1 MNIKNNL
8 NNYYVYT
15 GKKLREDIFILLL
28 LDLFFIL
35 FIRFVFK
42 GMSFTEKRNSIIY
55 TMLGVSQI
63 LPFMQH
69 INEFFNLGKSDC
81 YLKTFSKSFEAYKSW
96 YYINYIEKT
105 VEYVVV
111 VLIVYGIGL
120 QMGTLPS
127 NALFLFLADI
137 FGGLVIFGITPFFF
151 RSKSQKTISLKMW
164 LGLLFSLV
172 MMVLNNL
179 FSQYIFVIWIAVFI
193 PLMIFSNC
201 RWLGIMKVA
210 YADGGEK

>member
-15 GKKLREDIFILLL
+15 GKKLREDIFIFLL

-35 FIRFVFK
+35 FIRLGVGGIGF
-42 GMSFTEKRNSIIY
+42 SEKRNSIIY

-63 LPFMQH
+63 LPFIQH
-69 INEFFNLGKSDC
+69 INEFFNLGKTAC
-81 YLKTFSKSFEAYKSW
+81 YLKTFSKSFETYKSW
-96 YYINYIEKT
+96 YLINFIEKII
-105 VEYVVV
+105 EYVVV

-137 FGGLVIFGITPFFF
+137 FGGLVVFGITPFFF

-164 LGLLFSLV
+164 FGVLFALV

-179 FSQYIFVIWIAVFI
+179 FSQYIFLIWLVTFI
-193 PLMIFSNC
+193 PLMFFSNC
-201 RWLGIMKVA
+201 RWLGIMKVT
-210 YADGGEK
+210 YSDGGEK

>member
-8 NNYYVYT
+8 KNYYVYT

-35 FIRFVFK
+35 FIRFCFG
-42 GMSFTEKRNSIIY
+42 GMSFSEKRNSIIY
-55 TMLGVSQI
+55 TLLGVSQV

-69 INEFFNLGKSDC
+69 INEFFNLGKTEC
-81 YLKTFSKSFEAYKSW
+81 YLKTFSKSFDAYKSW
-96 YYINYIEKT
+96 YYINFIEKT
-105 VEYVVV
+105 VEYLAV

-127 NALFLFLADI
+127 NAFFLFLADI

-151 RSKSQKTISLKMW
+151 RSKSQKTISVKMW
-164 LGLLFSLV
+164 LGLLFALL
-172 MMVLNNL
+172 MMVLNNM
-179 FSQYIFVIWIAVFI
+179 FSQYVFIIWFLVFI
-193 PLMIFSNC
+193 PLMIFSNR
-201 RWLGIMKVA
+201 RWIKIMKAA
-210 YADGGEK
+210 YTDGGEK

>member
-69 INEFFNLGKSDC
+69 INEFFNLGKTDC

-96 YYINYIEKT
+96 YYINFIEKT

-127 NALFLFLADI
+127 NALFLLLADI
-137 FGGLVIFGITPFFF
+137 FGGLVVFGITPFFF

-179 FSQYIFVIWIAVFI
+179 FSLYIFVIWIAVFI
-193 PLMIFSNC
+193 PLMIFSNR

>member
-1 MNIKNNL
+1 MSIKNHL

-69 INEFFNLGKSDC
+69 INEFFNLGKTDC

-96 YYINYIEKT
+96 YYINFIEKT

-120 QMGTLPS
+120 HMGTLPS
-127 NALFLFLADI
+127 NALFLLLADI
-137 FGGLVIFGITPFFF
+137 FGGLVVFGITPFFF

-193 PLMIFSNC
+193 PLMIFSNR

>member
-15 GKKLREDIFILLL
+15 GKKLREDIFIILL

-35 FIRFVFK
+35 FIRFGFNE
-42 GMSFTEKRNSIIY
+42 MSFTEKRNSIIY

-63 LPFMQH
+63 LPFVQH
-69 INEFFNLGKSDC
+69 INEFFNLGKTEC

-96 YYINYIEKT
+96 YLINFIEKII
-105 VEYVVV
+105 EYVVV
-111 VLIVYGIGL
+111 VLIVYVIGL

-137 FGGLVIFGITPFFF
+137 FGGLVVFGITPFFF
-151 RSKSQKTISLKMW
+151 KTKSQKTISLKMW

-172 MMVLNNL
+172 IMVLNNL
-179 FSQYIFVIWIAVFI
+179 FSQYIFVIWIAAFI
-193 PLMIFSNC
+193 PLMFFSNR

>member
-35 FIRFVFK
+35 FIRFGVGGIGF
-42 GMSFTEKRNSIIY
+42 SEKRNSIIY

-63 LPFMQH
+63 LPFIQH
-69 INEFFNLGKSDC
+69 INEFFNLGKTAC
-81 YLKTFSKSFEAYKSW
+81 YLKTFSKSFETYKSW
-96 YYINYIEKT
+96 YLINFIEKII
-105 VEYVVV
+105 EYVVV

-137 FGGLVIFGITPFFF
+137 LGGLVVFGITPFFF
-151 RSKSQKTISLKMW
+151 RNKSQKTISLKMW
-164 LGLLFSLV
+164 LGLLFALV

-179 FSQYIFVIWIAVFI
+179 FSQYIFLIWLVTFI
-193 PLMIFSNC
+193 PLMFSVSNNSS
-201 RWLGIMKVA
+201 GII
-210 YADGGEK
+210 